1 VTDEAS
7 PNIRDLHP
15 DDLAWVALQESEI
28 FGASAWSLEL
38 IESDYAQGFRRYRGV
53 EIDGELA
60 GYAVY
65 GFEGDVF
72 HLMNIAVT
80 TGARG
85 RGLGKLLM
93 EDFLAE
99 ARRLGV
105 DEAWLEVA
113 VTNDEALSLYRD
125 HGFEDV
131 RVRRR
136 YYQPEGTDA
145 VVMRLG
151 MNPDR
156 PPDRA

>member
-1 VTDEAS
+1 MTRERTPS
-7 PNIRDLHP
+7 IRDLRTE
-15 DDLAWVALQESEI
+15 DLVWVALQEREI
-28 FGASAWSLEL
+28 FGASAWSPEL
-38 IESDYAQGFRRYRGV
+38 IAADFAHGFRRYRGIEV
-53 EIDGELA
+53 DGELA

-65 GFEGDVF
+65 GFEGDAF

-80 TGARG
+80 PGVRG
-85 RGLGKLLM
+85 GGLGRLLM

-105 DEAWLEVA
+105 GEAWLEVA
-113 VTNDEALSLYRD
+113 VTNEEALALYRD

-145 VVMRLG
+145 IVMRLS

-156 PPDRA
+156 PPERA